1 MACVKSVLQ
10 FFATV
15 RHLRSRQI
23 AGQVRNRLN
32 CLFENPEKFYSQSV
46 PEFGGCRWCPRQDFL
61 SPGPQ
66 NNSATDTLTG
76 QFAFLNSKHDIGW
89 PPDWN
94 LTSLPKLW
102 LYNLHYFEYLWALD
116 YSKSKALVLDWME
129 NYPLRQKQV
138 GWDPYPTSL
147 RLINLCGVFF
157 NKYQVQTKA
166 DTAFLHRLWSSIY
179 IQAEWITKHLETH
192 LLGNHLFENGA
203 ALAVVGGCFSDST
216 AMRWLRLG
224 KSILE
229 KEIPEQMLGDGMH
242 FERSPMYHCRIT
254 YLLAFLY
261 NTSCSELVDLVREPL
276 IGAINA
282 LVRLT
287 HPDGQIAL
295 LNDSAFG
302 VYNIPGQ
309 LVTHVQQ
316 LLADNNGENGTS
328 TAGPFALPEAGY
340 YGFSDDE
347 GTYIICDAAPIGPD
361 YIPGHA
367 HADMFSFELSLK
379 GHRVIVD
386 SGVHDYE
393 VSRMRQYCRSTKAH
407 NTLEIN
413 GRDQCEMWAAF
424 RVARRGR
431 PHNVKWTPRENG
443 FQLSAWHDGYK
454 RLKGSPV
461 HNRKFSWNKSGKLT
475 VQDIVTASKPQ
486 DIVSRLHL
494 HPNCKIDQLKDNTA
508 WVIYP
513 GGNFRIIFFG
523 SGKLS
528 LEDSYYCPEFGVKTP
543 GKVLTFSFSGCKI
556 EAGFQIEVS

>member
-261 NTSCSELVDLVREPL
+261 NTSCSELVDLV
-276 IGAINA
+276 IS
-282 LVRLT
+282 V
-287 HPDGQIAL
+287 Q
-295 LNDSAFG
+295 
-302 VYNIPGQ
+302 YQ
-309 LVTHVQQ
+309 L
-316 LLADNNGENGTS
+316 
-328 TAGPFALPEAGY
+328 F
-340 YGFSDDE
+340 
-347 GTYIICDAAPIGPD
+347 
-361 YIPGHA
+361 
-367 HADMFSFELSLK
+367 
-379 GHRVIVD
+379 
-386 SGVHDYE
+386 
-393 VSRMRQYCRSTKAH
+393 
-407 NTLEIN
+407 
-413 GRDQCEMWAAF
+413 
-424 RVARRGR
+424 
-431 PHNVKWTPRENG
+431 
-443 FQLSAWHDGYK
+443 
-454 RLKGSPV
+454 
-461 HNRKFSWNKSGKLT
+461 
-475 VQDIVTASKPQ
+475 
-486 DIVSRLHL
+486 
-494 HPNCKIDQLKDNTA
+494 
-508 WVIYP
+508 
-513 GGNFRIIFFG
+513 
-523 SGKLS
+523 
-528 LEDSYYCPEFGVKTP
+528 
-543 GKVLTFSFSGCKI
+543 
-556 EAGFQIEVS
+556 